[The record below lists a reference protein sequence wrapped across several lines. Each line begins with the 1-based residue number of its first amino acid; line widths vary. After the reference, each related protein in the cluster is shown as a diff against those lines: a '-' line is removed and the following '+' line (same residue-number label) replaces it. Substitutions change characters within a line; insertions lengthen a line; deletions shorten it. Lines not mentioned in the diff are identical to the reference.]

1 MVKVA
6 PMSQAK
12 VERSITVNTD
22 MSWHVHI
29 AGKLVPI
36 ATNKVLRDFPCRISE
51 VKCLQRIME
60 CVERAHICPGNPQP
74 EFVEIVNKQGGSS
87 AGSKVAFV
95 DSEVEVVDVDG
106 CMYGRTVRRND
117 CELLCTPNST
127 HPKRCKMCSE
137 YRSQL
142 RVAKYRNQLKDSGA
156 RTAHDSH
163 CNIRYLSGD
172 ESVERLQSVQK
183 QKIAFRDKVRRLEK
197 EKKAR
202 KLIESEG
209 VRLSREDAADIQTIM
224 EENSDKVDDAF
235 AEESFQH
242 ILWEQQKKYN
252 ALKDKRQMRWHPLVI
267 RFALSLRYASSTA
280 YHTVSSSG
288 LLSLPSERTLW
299 DYTHWC
305 SVKNGVHF
313 AFIDRAKRVI
323 AQEGFEQQDKQ
334 FALIMD
340 EMKIKSGL
348 VYRKHTGELV
358 GFCDLGKVNQEFEE
372 LATAGECSNLNPTP
386 KLAEHMLTFMI
397 RSIFRPSLSFM
408 IASYASLCL
417 SGEKLYAPAWEVVE
431 ALEFSGLPVV
441 SLTSDGASPNRRFYK
456 LCNIQNKT
464 YKTRNP
470 FADRDLYFFCDPP
483 HLLKTARNCL
493 SNSGAHSHTRNL
505 MVSDVNLLQRRSSA
519 L

>member
-1 MVKVA
+1 MDKENLKPKQRRKSYRHFHDRRKNDVRKR
-6 PMSQAK
+6 QAK
-12 VERSITVNTD
+12 ARETLSTLESNASI
-22 MSWHVHI
+22 
-29 AGKLVPI
+29 
-36 ATNKVLRDFPCRISE
+36 
-51 VKCLQRIME
+51 
-60 CVERAHICPGNPQP
+60 
-74 EFVEIVNKQGGSS
+74 S
-87 AGSKVAFV
+87 AI
-95 DSEVEVVDVDG
+95 
-106 CMYGRTVRRND
+106 T
-117 CELLCTPNST
+117 
-127 HPKRCKMCSE
+127 
-137 YRSQL
+137 
-142 RVAKYRNQLKDSGA
+142 
-156 RTAHDSH
+156 
-163 CNIRYLSGD
+163 
-172 ESVERLQSVQK
+172 QK
-183 QKIAFRDKVRRLEK
+183 QPSPLQNNQHSPPRYNQHSPPRYNQRSPPRNNQRSPPRYNQRSPPRNNQPIPLRNNQRSPPRNNQRLEK

-242 ILWEQQKKYN
+242 TLWEQQKKYN

-280 YHTVSSSG
+280 YRTVSSSG

-340 EMKIKSGL
+340 EMKIKTGL

-358 GFCDLGKVNQEFEE
+358 GFCDLGTVNQEFEE

-417 SGEKLYAPAWEVVE
+417 SGEKLYAPVWEVVE

-470 FADRDLYFFCDPP
+470 FADRDLYFFVTLPI
-483 HLLKTARNCL
+483 
-493 SNSGAHSHTRNL
+493 S
-505 MVSDVNLLQRRSSA
+505 
-519 L
+519 